1 MVITGFAGVVVQHLT
16 GTSTAFPV
24 PILFLI
30 CPCHPL
36 GKHYCLFASSFS
48 ARDIRKLIHHR
59 KEILSRRSPTPS
71 SHKQALPSSASD
83 LSLSHTPT
91 LPNGL
96 SRPYGR
102 QASEPIAEP
111 LDRMPGDPGFYQVP
125 QEAPIFF
132 LNSLSLSAVILSVCH
147 KNMEKHSHSSPNLH
161 IKALFDIYL
170 I

>member
-1 MVITGFAGVVVQHLT
+1 MTLM
-16 GTSTAFPV
+16 
-24 PILFLI
+24 
-30 CPCHPL
+30 L

-83 LSLSHTPT
+83 LSLSHTPP

-125 QEAPIFF
+125 QEAPICFH
-132 LNSLSLSAVILSVCH
+132 NNLSLSVLSSCLCVMIIWRSTPIQLIWC
-147 KNMEKHSHSSPNLH
+147 LH
-161 IKALFDIYL
+161 IKGLFDICL
-170 I
+170 T